1 MAGPL
6 GLSENLWEVL
16 ACPCEDHGAVIADDE
31 TQEIVCTVCR
41 RRFPVRDGVPVMLLD
56 EALIPPVVEG

>member
-16 ACPCEDHGAVIADDE
+16 ACPCDAHGAVVADEQD
-31 TQEIVCTVCR
+31 QMIVCTVCQ

-56 EALIPPVVEG
+56 EALFPPVIEG

>member
-16 ACPCEDHGAVIADDE
+16 ACPCDAHDAVVADEQD
-31 TQEIVCTVCR
+31 QMIVCTVCQ

-56 EALIPPVVEG
+56 EALFPPAVEG

>member
-16 ACPCEDHGAVIADDE
+16 ACPCDEHSAVVADE
-31 TQEIVCTVCR
+31 QSQMIVCAMCK
-41 RRFPVRDGVPVMLLD
+41 RRFPVRDGVPVMCLD
-56 EALIPPVVEG
+56 EALMPPAAER

>member
-16 ACPCEDHGAVIADDE
+16 ACPCDDHGSVVPDE
-31 TQEIVCTVCR
+31 QAQMIVCTVCQ

-56 EALIPPVVEG
+56 EALMPPAVEG

>member
-16 ACPCEDHGAVIADDE
+16 ACPCDEHGAVVADEQD
-31 TQEIVCTVCR
+31 QVIVCTVCR

-56 EALIPPVVEG
+56 EALIPPAVEG